1 MVRHEGRE
9 RIEMGYVE
17 DQLSVNFVCE
27 KCNSQGGHVER
38 LAMSGTGISRLLEIQ
53 PYRYAYVSCPNC
65 GYTEIYNLKIL
76 EGKDDLGT
84 FLEVLFSN

>member
-1 MVRHEGRE
+1 
-9 RIEMGYVE
+9 MGAAE
-17 DQLSVNFVCE
+17 SELARAFVCG
-27 KCNSQGGHVER
+27 KCNQAGGHVER

-53 PYRYAYVSCPNC
+53 PYRYAYVSCNNC

-84 FLEVLFSN
+84 FLEVLFAN